1 MKKYGWYILTF
12 LSVTFSAFAQE
23 LPYAWQYSILPV
35 GVVSGNFP
43 AYQIQETYVDV
54 SGDTYVTGYFRG
66 TSDFDPGPGTTNLTS
81 FNPTVY
87 DAFLAKYNA
96 SGNLIYAKI
105 ISGGGDKRSNTIAL
119 TSNGKVLI
127 AGYFFNDANFDP
139 GATDFTLFSNGG
151 SDAFIARYDA
161 ASGEFETAS
170 SFGGGGND
178 AVSKL
183 MLNTA
188 NDYYVSG
195 YFSGIT
201 DFDIS
206 AGVVELTAIT
216 AQDRFLAK
224 YDVNLA
230 LQWAH
235 GLPSLFVS
243 NIVVDATGVIATGN
257 FNAATDMDP
266 GPAVLTK
273 TPAGSSDIWVSKFDT
288 DGNLLWNQ
296 VIGGVGFEN
305 AFDIA
310 IDASSNIYLAG
321 NFAQTVDFDPSA
333 ATQNV
338 TSNGNSADA
347 FVAKYDALG
356 NFVWVRSWGGNRA
369 ENAFS
374 LAALQNN
381 TLVIGGSFAS
391 ASFDADP
398 GAGTFT
404 LTNSAVTGTEDAYL
418 LLLSDAGN
426 FISAYSYGAPTTAE
440 TAGLINGNGINNFS
454 VVGNFTQPVDF
465 DPSPDIFTLPNSVAF
480 PQGYLS
486 TYTLLATPPPAQPTD
501 ILFSNVTSGSIDVSF
516 TAAPGTDGYLV
527 LRRAGAASTSF
538 PKDGRTYTPGEFTTD
553 AVVAYA
559 GTGTSFTDAGLAAD
573 VPYYYSVFS
582 YNTGTGSINYRTT
595 TPLSD
600 FIATVSL
607 TPTRTTDSLALIA
620 LYTSTNGTGWTNN
633 TNWLGLGSIDTWHGI
648 TVESNRVK
656 KINLGSNAL
665 TGTLPPAIG
674 NLTALD
680 TLELYGNQLT
690 GNIPSEIGKLI
701 SLNHLDLSPN
711 QFTGTIPPEIGS
723 LTALRVLW
731 LNNNKLT
738 GAIPTELTNL
748 TLLQNLYLH
757 GNQLTG
763 PLPAA
768 INNLTALTTLNVS
781 INKLTGG
788 IPAQLGALSNLTDLN
803 LSENQFTGTIPTEL
817 GNLTFLQQL
826 RLNSNALT
834 GGIPVELGSLTSL
847 VHLDMGFNDLT
858 GSIPPALFS
867 ISSLQTFGAAG
878 NQLSGT
884 IPSTLTNAISLINLY
899 LDGNELSGAFP
910 SISSS
915 TNPGLDVVTANQNQL
930 SELPDLTSLAGF
942 VTYFDVS
949 NNNLTFEDV
958 ELNYIISG
966 FVYSPQKLIG
976 APDTLRLNA
985 GQPITIPYSVGGSLN
1000 RYQWF
1005 RNNVAQPNDTLTTFT
1020 RAAAMAADAGIY
1032 RLTINSTLVGGL
1044 VLQTSNVLVEVVA
1057 EGLFTWADGGD
1068 LTADGA
1074 NASMY
1079 SGVWGDFNND
1089 GFEDVYTL
1097 GVSDSL
1103 SGRLYRNNGNG
1114 TFTRTN
1120 LIDFAD
1126 GRQGT
1131 WGDYNNDGFLD
1142 LFVPDFGF
1150 ATAFTDNNAQ
1160 IYKNN
1165 GNGTFTKINL
1175 PVDAASGTWV
1185 DFDNDGDLDLTIA
1198 NTNFGEVFFRN
1209 DGGDVFTRIDTNVDD
1224 NSQWT
1229 NVWFQAND
1237 DNAMDLLIPSPASNQ
1252 NSIRLLNNSGGLN
1265 YYDGFPF
1272 PTFGG
1277 LTRGVSV
1284 ADIDN
1289 DGDYD
1294 IYVMLTSGSPENY
1307 FYINDGFG
1315 NFTEEAASARLG
1327 EIVIGGRGSAF
1338 GDLNNDGH
1346 VDLITYQTT
1355 GTPNGWVVYLNN
1367 GDGTFTRE
1375 ANQTFKISGG
1385 FEGISLADYDNDGFL
1400 DAVSSTFNAGV
1411 TNGLYRNT
1419 GNANNWLKVKLRGI
1433 SNNRGGVGARIAVKA
1448 GGFWR
1453 HQQVLTANGF
1463 ANQNSLLAHFGMGAF
1478 STADSITVIW
1488 PNGRKQHVL
1497 NQGTN
1502 QVVEIVEPLN
1512 PASDTDMELIA
1523 AYQFRTQS
1531 EQDEL
1536 SLVSFAFDGSDNAI
1550 VLAEYDGTIDFDAS
1564 AGTNLITAT
1573 SEFEEDLMAKFA
1585 TDGQLVWLYTFPYG
1599 TLANSVN
1606 IREVTTDNSDNVI
1619 IGGRLR
1625 GTYDVDPGA
1634 GVTTLTSTVP
1644 GQTDPFF
1651 SKFNAAG
1658 TFQWSKQLA
1667 STGSSSFA
1675 ELEDIAADNAANIIV
1690 TGKLPNG
1697 DIDMDPSAGT
1707 ATLTNSDSEDDI
1719 FLGKYDIDGNYVWSI
1734 KIGEVGED
1742 ESGSSLVV
1750 DSQNNIY
1757 LSYNSKDP
1765 TTKHVVKKYSPAG
1778 VLLWTVENTNAF
1790 GFEFKSVKLDEAN
1803 NRLFAFGNYSG
1814 TPVFTG
1820 TSGSGSLPPV
1830 SNDESGSYLSSYT
1843 LDGAFIN
1850 VLGFQSEDESALYS
1864 VTTLDDGNLLLTG
1877 SYAGAFDMD
1886 PSAGTFEQFHPIATW
1901 ISKVTPTGDF
1911 IWGGSLPNSDGLV
1924 SQLNS
1929 QNEFVGVLLLESATS
1944 DIEPGPGVFNLTA
1957 LGEEFA
1963 IVKYDIQGGV
1973 LAADSL
1979 ALHDFYIATGG
1990 PNWINRTN
1998 WLSGDISTWFG
2009 VTVTNDRITAI
2020 NLPNNNLVGTIPAAS
2035 LILDDLTTVNV
2046 ATNNLTA
2053 VPDFSVLPDV
2063 TAVDISDNN
2072 LDFASLEYNMDVP
2085 GINLLNQK
2093 PIVIATD
2100 SILVETGNDYTLEAT
2115 IGGTANSY
2123 QWKRNNVNV
2132 DLAIADSIVIEN
2144 ISRANMGD
2152 YVLEITNSL
2161 VPAVTLQTVP
2171 VSVLATANLSG
2182 ALLMAPATPASAG
2195 TMRLLRVTSSNGYD
2209 TIRTQAVN
2217 NDGTYAFNQIV
2228 LDDYQIVGF
2237 ADTLVV
2243 GQERALPTYYSST
2256 ILWEEA
2262 DTLVV
2267 ENSLTGLDI
2276 LSQLKPT
2283 EPLVDDGSISGYLQ
2297 QDDGLGDR
2305 TKKTS
2310 RVGGA
2315 GVAARR
2321 VQGTTRGQEVVYVLV
2336 AYVFTDDDGNFD
2348 ISGLPPGTYRLNIQ
2362 YPGYPM
2368 DEASFIDIT
2377 IGSTVLDEDVSVE
2390 ATIVDGKITVR
2401 QLIITSLEGESYT
2414 ADVYPNPSSSLVT
2427 VNFEKAVPARTVELL
2442 DNRGIKVSAQNAN
2455 EQRTTVNV
2463 SSLRP
2468 GLYLLKVIEKGQTV
2482 KTIRIAVDE

>member
-23 LPYAWQYSILPV
+23 LPYAWQYSIVPV
-35 GVVSGNFP
+35 GVLSGTFP
-43 AYQIQETYVDV
+43 AYQIQDTYVDP

-81 FNPTVY
+81 FNPTIY

-96 SGNLIYAKI
+96 SGNLIYAKKI
-105 ISGGGDKRSNTIAL
+105 TGGGDKRSNTIAL
-119 TSNGKVLI
+119 TSTGKVLI
-127 AGYFFNDANFDP
+127 AGYFFNDVNFDP
-139 GATDFTLFSNGG
+139 GATEFTLVANGG

-161 ASGEFETAS
+161 SGEFESAS

-178 AVSKL
+178 GVMKL
-183 MLNTA
+183 ALNAA
-188 NDYYVSG
+188 NDYYMSG

-201 DFDIS
+201 DFDIG
-206 AGVVELTAIT
+206 AGVVDRTAIT
-216 AQDRFLAK
+216 TQDRFLAK
-224 YDVNLA
+224 YDASLT
-230 LQWAH
+230 LLWAH
-235 GLPSLFVS
+235 GFPALFVT
-243 NIVVDATGVIATGN
+243 NIVVDATGVTTTGN
-257 FNAATDMDP
+257 FSAATDMDP
-266 GPAVLTK
+266 GAAVLTK
-273 TPAGSSDIWVSKFDT
+273 TPIGSSDIWVSKFDT
-288 DGNLLWNQ
+288 DGNLVWNNA
-296 VIGGVGFEN
+296 IGGVGFEN
-305 AFDIA
+305 ALDIA

-333 ATQNV
+333 GTQTV
-338 TSNGNSADA
+338 TSNANSADA
-347 FVAKYDALG
+347 FVARYDALG
-356 NFVWVRSWGGNRA
+356 NFVWVRSLGGNRA

-381 TLVIGGSFAS
+381 TLVVGGSFTS

-398 GAGTFT
+398 GAGTFI
-404 LTNSAVTGTEDAYL
+404 LTNAASTGTEDAYL
-418 LLLSDAGN
+418 LLLSNAGN
-426 FISAYSYGAPTTAE
+426 FISAYSYGGPTTPE
-440 TAGLINGNGINNFS
+440 TAGLVNGNGVNNFS

-465 DPSPDIFTLPNSVAF
+465 DPSADIFTLPNPVAF

-486 TYTLLATPPPAQPTD
+486 TYTLLATPPPAQPTN
-501 ILFSNVTSGSIDVSF
+501 IIFSNVTSGSVDVSF
-516 TAAPGTDGYLV
+516 TAAAGADGYLV
-527 LRRAGAASTSF
+527 LRRAGAASASV
-538 PKDGRTYTPGEFTTD
+538 PKDGKTYLPGEFTAD
-553 AVVAYA
+553 AVVAHA
-559 GTGTSFTDAGLAAD
+559 STGTSFTDAGLAAD

-582 YNTGTGSINYRTT
+582 YNTGTGSINYRTI

-620 LYTSTNGTGWTNN
+620 LYNSTNGTGWTNS

-648 TVESNRVK
+648 TVENNRVK
-656 KINLGSNAL
+656 KITLGSNAL
-665 TGTLPPAIG
+665 AGILPPAIG

-680 TLELYGNQLT
+680 TLELWGNQLT
-690 GNIPSEIGKLI
+690 GNIPPEIGKLI
-701 SLNHLDLSPN
+701 SLNHIDLSPN
-711 QFTGTIPPEIGS
+711 QLTGTIPAEIGN

-738 GAIPTELTNL
+738 GTIPTEITNL
-748 TLLQNLYLH
+748 TFLQNLYLH

-763 PLPAA
+763 SLPST
-768 INNLTALTTLNVS
+768 INTLTALTILDVS
-781 INKLTGG
+781 INKLTGS
-788 IPAQLGALSNLTDLN
+788 IPAQLGSLTNLTELN
-803 LSENQFTGTIPTEL
+803 LSQNQFSGTIPTQL
-817 GNLTFLQQL
+817 GDLTLLQQL
-826 RLNSNALT
+826 RINSNELT
-834 GGIPVELGSLTSL
+834 GGIPVEFGALTSL

-858 GSIPPALFS
+858 GPIPPALFS

-878 NQLSGT
+878 NRLTGA
-884 IPSTLTNAISLINLY
+884 IPSTLTSAIGLINLY
-899 LDGNELSGAFP
+899 LDGNELSGALP
-910 SISSS
+910 SITSS
-915 TNPGLDVVTANQNQL
+915 TNPVLSVVTVNQNQL
-930 SELPDLTSLAGF
+930 SELPDLSSLAGF
-942 VTYFDVS
+942 VTFFDVS

-966 FVYSPQKLIG
+966 FTYSPQKLIG

-985 GQPITIPYSVGGSLN
+985 GQALSIPYSVGGSLN

-1005 RNNVAQPNDTLTTFT
+1005 RNNVALAQDTLTTLT
-1020 RAAAMAADAGIY
+1020 RAAALGADAGTY
-1032 RLTINSTLVGGL
+1032 RLSINSTLVPGL

-1150 ATAFTDNNAQ
+1150 ATALTDNNSQ

-1165 GNGTFTKINL
+1165 GNSTFTKINL

-1209 DGGDVFTRIDTNVDD
+1209 DGGDVFTRVDTNVDD

-1229 NVWFQAND
+1229 NVWFHAND
-1237 DNAMDLLIPSPASNQ
+1237 DNEMDILIPSPGSNQ
-1252 NSIRLLNNSGGLN
+1252 NTIRLLSNSGGFN
-1265 YYDGFPF
+1265 YYDAFPSN
-1272 PTFGG
+1272 PLGG

-1284 ADIDN
+1284 ADIDT

-1294 IYVMLTSGSPENY
+1294 IYVMLSGGTPENY

-1315 NFTEEAASARLG
+1315 NFTEEVASTRLG
-1327 EIVIGGRGSAF
+1327 ETVIGGRGSVF

-1355 GTPNGWVVYLNN
+1355 GAPNGWVVYLND

-1385 FEGISLADYDNDGFL
+1385 FEGISLADYNNDGFL

-1419 GNANNWLKVKLRGI
+1419 GNANNWLKIKLRGVT
-1433 SNNRGGVGARIAVKA
+1433 SNRGGVGARIAVKA

-1463 ANQNSLLAHFGMGAF
+1463 ANQNSLLTHVGMGAF
-1478 STADSITVIW
+1478 STADSIAVIW
-1488 PNGRKQHVL
+1488 PSGRKQYVL
-1497 NQGTN
+1497 NQSAN
-1502 QVVEIVEPLN
+1502 QVVEIEEPIN

-1523 AYQFRTQS
+1523 AYPLKTQS
-1531 EQDEL
+1531 DQDEL
-1536 SLVSFAFDGSDNAI
+1536 SLSSFAIDGSDNHI
-1550 VLAEYDGTIDFDAS
+1550 ILAEYSGSIDLDAG
-1564 AGTNLITAT
+1564 AGTNLITST
-1573 SEFEEDLMAKFA
+1573 SEFEEDLLAKFT
-1585 TDGQLVWLYTFPYG
+1585 TDGQLVWVHTFPYVSL
-1599 TLANSVN
+1599 TNSISN
-1606 IREVTTDNSDNVI
+1606 REVTTDNTGNVI
-1619 IGGRLR
+1619 MGGRLR

-1634 GVTTLTSTVP
+1634 GIASFTSTVP
-1644 GQTDPFF
+1644 SQTDPFF
-1651 SKFNAAG
+1651 TKFNAAG
-1658 TFQWSKQLA
+1658 IFQWGKQLA
-1667 STGSSSFA
+1667 TTVSSNEA
-1675 ELEDIAADNAANIIV
+1675 ELEDLATDNAANIIV
-1690 TGKLPNG
+1690 TGNLQNG
-1697 DIDMDPSAGT
+1697 DIDMDPSAAT
-1707 ATLTNSDSEDDI
+1707 ATLTNSDSEDDV
-1719 FLGKYDIDGNYVWSI
+1719 FLGKYDADGNYVWST
-1734 KIGEVGED
+1734 KIGEVGD
-1742 ESGSSLVV
+1742 EESAASLVV

-1757 LSYNSKDP
+1757 VSYNSQSV
-1765 TTKHVVKKYSPAG
+1765 TSSKHMVKKYSPAG
-1778 VLLWTVENTNAF
+1778 VLLWTLENINTF
-1790 GFEFKSVKLDEAN
+1790 GFEFKSVTLDEAN
-1803 NRLFAFGNYSG
+1803 NRFFIYGNYFG
-1814 TPVFTG
+1814 APAFNG

-1830 SNDESGSYLSSYT
+1830 SGDASGSYLASYN
-1843 LDGAFIN
+1843 LDGGFIN
-1850 VLGFQSEDESALYS
+1850 VIGYQSEDNSAVYS
-1864 VTTLDDGNLLLTG
+1864 VSTLDDGNLLLTG
-1877 SYAGAFDMD
+1877 GYEGAFDMD
-1886 PSAGTFEQFHPIATW
+1886 PSAGTFEQFYPSAAW
-1901 ISKVTPTGDF
+1901 VSKVTPAGGF
-1911 IWGGSLPNSDGLV
+1911 IWGGSLSNSEGFV

-1929 QNEFVGVLLLESATS
+1929 QNELVGIMLLESATS
-1944 DIEPGPGVFNLTA
+1944 DVEPGPGVVNLTA
-1957 LGEEFA
+1957 LGQEFA
-1963 IVKYDIQGGV
+1963 ILKYDIQGGV
-1973 LAADSL
+1973 LTADSL

-1990 PNWINRTN
+1990 PNWTTRTN

-2035 LILDDLTTVNV
+2035 LILDNLTTVNV

-2063 TAVDISDNN
+2063 TAVDISNNN

-2093 PIVIATD
+2093 PIVIAAD
-2100 SILVETGNDYTLEAT
+2100 SILVETGNDYTLET
-2115 IGGTANSY
+2115 TVGGTANSY
-2123 QWKRNNVNV
+2123 QWKRNTVNV
-2132 DLAIADSIVIEN
+2132 DLAIADSVVIEN
-2144 ISRANMGD
+2144 ISRANMGS

-2182 ALLMAPATPASAG
+2182 ALLMAPSTPASAG
-2195 TMRLLRVTSSNGYD
+2195 TVRLLRVTSSNGYD
-2209 TIRTQAVN
+2209 TIRTLAVN

-2243 GQERALPTYYSST
+2243 GQQRALPTYYSST

-2262 DTLVV
+2262 DTLFV
-2267 ENSLTGLDI
+2267 ENSITGLDI
-2276 LSQLKPT
+2276 LSQLEPT
-2283 EPLVDDGSISGYLQ
+2283 APLVDDGSIVGYLQ
-2297 QDDGLGDR
+2297 EDDGLGDR
-2305 TKKTS
+2305 TQKTS

-2321 VQGTTRGQEVVYVLV
+2321 VQGGTRGKDVIYVLV
-2336 AYVFTDDDGNFD
+2336 AYVFTDEEGNFD

-2368 DEASFIDIT
+2368 DETSFIDIT
-2377 IGSTVLDEDVSVE
+2377 IGNTVLDEDVSVE
-2390 ATIVDGKITVR
+2390 ATIADGKISVR

-2414 ADVYPNPSSSLVT
+2414 ADVYPNPSSSVVT

-2442 DNRGIKVSAQNAN
+2442 DNRGTQVSAQNAS